1 METKIMHFAN
11 FNITFGEKEEPM
23 LLHFEDVIFPA
34 FTGNYKRGKEEGYPK
49 LGFSDVEIKQTKDED
64 YVLVGNYIKDTQ
76 YNIRTTIQN
85 GELTSSPARVPTAPY
100 SRFIIFLKNHRM
112 ILVRNES
119 SSPDIRSFQATVRDI
134 LNKYIREK
142 NKGIKK
148 ADKLSQLPFAIVN
161 IVDIPLK
168 EDIESILKAVHKIN
182 WIQLQFFPLN
192 NDLNPLPIAQAIN
205 DEMGRVGSRTANAKF
220 NSPDS
225 KQGVKKMLED
235 TAGLARTTMSIT
247 DEEGETKKIKEESFS
262 SNKIIPFSRDI
273 NSSDDEHLIT
283 IAKQDAVISI
293 TSPDNLTLYER
304 FVGIIGRLMI

>member
-1 METKIMHFAN
+1 MEEKTMHFAN

-23 LLHFEDVIFPA
+23 LKHFEDIIFPA
-34 FTGNYKRGKEEGYPK
+34 FTGNYKRGKEGEYPIFS
-49 LGFSDVEIKQTKDED
+49 FSDVEIKQNKNKE

-85 GELTSSPARVPTAPY
+85 GELKASPAKVPTAPY

-142 NKGIKK
+142 NKEASDK
-148 ADKLSQLPFAIVN
+148 AHCLPFAIVN

-168 EDIESILKAVHKIN
+168 EDIESILKEVSKIN
-182 WIQLQFFPLN
+182 WIQLRFFPLN
-192 NDLNPLPIAQAIN
+192 NDLNPLPIAQAIKE
-205 DEMGRVGSRTANAKF
+205 EMGRIGSKTANAKF

-225 KQGVKKMLED
+225 KQGVQKMLED
-235 TAGLARTTMSIT
+235 TAGLAVATMLIT
-247 DEEGETKKIKEESFS
+247 DEEGETKKVKEESFS
-262 SNKIIPFSRDI
+262 SNKKVPFSKDI
-273 NSSDDEHLIT
+273 DATDDEHLIA
-283 IAKQDAVISI
+283 IAQKDAVITK

-304 FVGIIGRLMI
+304 FVDVIAKLML